1 MIPSCFYYYLLSAL
15 SIISWLFMFAA
26 GEEAVA
32 VVEAPFSAAACLHVD
47 SIRFP
52 YMFLLLKNTFS
63 IWMPSNLVT
72 FWRTNSP
79 LLALLG
85 WSRSA
90 LKALPSAW
98 YGG

>member
-1 MIPSCFYYYLLSAL
+1 MISFYLLSV
-15 SIISWLFMFAA
+15 SIISWLLMA
-26 GEEAVA
+26 GEEAIA
-32 VVEAPFSAAACLHVD
+32 VVEAPFSAACLHVE

-52 YMFLLLKNTFS
+52 YIFLLLKNTFS

-72 FWRTNSP
+72 FWRTNTP
-79 LLALLG
+79 LLALFG

-90 LKALPSAW
+90 LNALPSAW